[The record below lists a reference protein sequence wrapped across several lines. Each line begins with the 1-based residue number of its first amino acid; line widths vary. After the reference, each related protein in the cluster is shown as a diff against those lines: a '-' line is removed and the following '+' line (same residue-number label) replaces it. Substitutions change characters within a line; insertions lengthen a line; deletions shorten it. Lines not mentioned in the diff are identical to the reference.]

1 MTSPIAHLAIALLAL
16 AGSAAAEESLTIV
29 SSLPRTGSANAQT
42 GAMVNG
48 IRLAIDQAGGA
59 VAGFRINYL
68 DWDDASPEKGNW
80 DPKVEG
86 ANARRATEDPEVMV
100 YIGTYNS
107 GAAKISMPEL
117 NKAGIA
123 MISPANTAA
132 ELTKPGMGK
141 DSEPAI
147 YRPTGKVTYFRVVPA
162 DDIQGLVGAQW
173 ARELGAKKVY
183 VLHDREVY
191 GQGVATVFKTSAE
204 KMGLEVVGF
213 EGINPREPNYRSLV
227 TKMKLKKPDL
237 VYFGGTTQ
245 SNGAQVLKDMVAS
258 GVNAKYMAPDGCCEA
273 AFVQAAG
280 EDAVN
285 DRAYFTFPGVPT
297 EQLSAK
303 GKAFFSE
310 YEAKFGIKAEP
321 YAIYGYECGLV
332 AIDAIRRA
340 GKRDRAAIVDA
351 MAATKDF
358 DGALGK
364 WSFDAN
370 GDTTIATFSGR
381 MWKNGEFQ
389 FVKVLGE

>member
-1 MTSPIAHLAIALLAL
+1 MRTWIALIAIAF
-16 AGSAAAEESLTIV
+16 AAVIPAEETLTIV

-48 IRLAIDQAGGA
+48 IRLAIDQAGGT
-59 VAGFRINYL
+59 VAGFRINYQ

-80 DPKVEG
+80 DSKVEA
-86 ANARRATEDPEVMV
+86 ANAQRAIQDPEVMI

-117 NKAGIA
+117 NKAGLA

-147 YRPTGKVTYFRVVPA
+147 YRPSGTVTYFRVVPA
-162 DDIQGLVGAQW
+162 DDIQGRVGAQW
-173 ARELGAKKVY
+173 AKDLGAKKVY

-204 KMGLEVVGF
+204 QFGLEVVGF

-245 SNGAQVLKDMVAS
+245 SNGAQVLKDMVAG
-258 GVNAKYMAPDGCCEA
+258 GVGAKYMGPDGCCEA

-280 EDAVN
+280 EDNVV

-297 EQLSAK
+297 ERLSEK
-303 GKAFFSE
+303 GKAFFAE
-310 YEAKFGIKAEP
+310 YETKFGIKAEP

-332 AIDAIRRA
+332 AIDAIKRA
-340 GKRDRAAIVDA
+340 GKRDRAAIVA
-351 MAATKDF
+351 AVAATKDF
-358 DGALGK
+358 DGALGR

-370 GDTTIATFSGR
+370 GDTSIATFSGR
-381 MWKNGEFQ
+381 VWKNGEFQ
-389 FVKVLGE
+389 FLKVLGE

>member
-1 MTSPIAHLAIALLAL
+1 MQPITRLAL
-16 AGSAAAEESLTIV
+16 ALIALAALVPGEESITIV

-48 IRLAIDQAGGA
+48 VRLAIDQAGGT
-59 VAGFRINYL
+59 VAGFRITYL

-80 DPKVEG
+80 DPKVEA
-86 ANARRATEDPEVMV
+86 ANAQRAIQDPQVMV

-147 YRPTGKVTYFRVVPA
+147 YRPSGTVSYFRVVPA

-173 ARELGAKKVY
+173 AKDLGAKKVY

-191 GQGVATVFKTSAE
+191 GQGVATVFKNSAE
-204 KMGLEVVGF
+204 KLGLEVVAF

-245 SNGAQVLKDMVAS
+245 SNGSQVLKDMVAG
-258 GVNAKYMAPDGCCEA
+258 GVTAKFLAPDGCCEA

-280 EDAVN
+280 EDSVR
-285 DRAYFTFPGVPT
+285 DRAFFTFPGVPT
-297 EQLSAK
+297 ERLSEK
-303 GKAFFSE
+303 GKAFFSQ

-332 AIDAIRRA
+332 ALDAIARA
-340 GKRDRAAIVDA
+340 GKRDRAAIVAA
-351 MAATKDF
+351 MAATRDF
-358 DGALGK
+358 DGALGR

-381 MWKNGEFQ
+381 IWKDGEFQ